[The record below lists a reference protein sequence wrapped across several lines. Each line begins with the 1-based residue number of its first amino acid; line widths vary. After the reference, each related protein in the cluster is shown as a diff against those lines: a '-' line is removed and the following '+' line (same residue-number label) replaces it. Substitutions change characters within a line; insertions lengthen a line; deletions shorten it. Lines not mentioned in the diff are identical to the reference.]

1 MKMHTKIFGLM
12 VGLITVV
19 ALSMAAFLAYI
30 EYHNIYESLGDQALS
45 SAVHIANS
53 PEVVDAF
60 TDDNPSELLQQYAD
74 HYQRDMEA
82 EFIVIGN
89 DEGERYAHPDEWKI
103 GEAMVGGDNDLA
115 LIAGRSYVSV
125 AEGTRGMSLRGK
137 TPIHS
142 SDGEIIGVVSVG
154 FLVQDIHAEMWQRIG
169 VIVLITSVIVVI
181 GALGSMLLSRSIR
194 KDMYGLEP
202 KEIGALYHERE
213 ATFAAIREGVIA
225 VDSSGVITSLNS
237 SARKILNVS
246 GDIVGKNVQEIIVET
261 KIPRVLRTKKAE
273 YNDELFINGQTIIV
287 NRQPILDGNDIQGVV
302 SSFRDKTEMIEMANT
317 LSDIKSYSE
326 DLRAQN
332 HEFTNKLYTLSGYM
346 HLGLFKEAKS
356 FIAHETSMKDKQNH
370 LVTNYIKDTT
380 IQAIL
385 VGKYGR
391 ASELKVDF
399 SIDPES
405 RLERLP
411 AHIGDSQIISIIGNV
426 INNALEASLSD
437 NQPAVTVSISDYG
450 KDLIV
455 EVTDNGQGLSA
466 DLDHVIEK
474 GYSTKGSKRG
484 YGLAIVQALVEDY
497 EGFLEY
503 HRFQGE
509 TTVFTVYLPKQLR
522 GGQSNDSSAHL

>member
-1 MKMHTKIFGLM
+1 M
-12 VGLITVV
+12 
-19 ALSMAAFLAYI
+19 
-30 EYHNIYESLGDQALS
+30 
-45 SAVHIANS
+45 
-53 PEVVDAF
+53 
-60 TDDNPSELLQQYAD
+60 
-74 HYQRDMEA
+74 
-82 EFIVIGN
+82 
-89 DEGERYAHPDEWKI
+89 
-103 GEAMVGGDNDLA
+103 A

-169 VIVLITSVIVVI
+169 VIVLITSVIVVM

-522 GGQSNDSSAHL
+522 GGAKQ